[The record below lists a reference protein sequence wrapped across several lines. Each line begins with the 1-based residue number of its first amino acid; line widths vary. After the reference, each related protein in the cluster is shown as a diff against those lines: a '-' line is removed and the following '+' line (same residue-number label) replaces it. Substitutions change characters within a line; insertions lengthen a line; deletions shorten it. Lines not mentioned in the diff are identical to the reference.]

1 MRISLWQQFSSNHS
15 SSYIVVGQFETQEW
29 AEQVKLEVHS
39 IVREISDWWDQH
51 DDTQRKIILDELQRT
66 HRLTPPEQTIQRRY
80 QVNLWPPLAFRD
92 WIGDE
97 DTLEGIFQVG
107 RLVFV
112 VSGETWAGPQPFSEI
127 LRKLGG
133 HVAEAIEEGDT
144 YIVLNLRMI
153 APNEVAAQSL
163 HTHITEDEEF
173 EEPELRLAFPGVP
186 SIRGVIHSEGV
197 VVFIDDIDIWE
208 SYDLVIPSTE
218 IPPDTSALMLTA
230 DTAEI
235 SLDFA
240 EMFQRLLTFLQSQGM
255 TAIEY
260 HIAQKSYSEG

>member
-1 MRISLWQQFSSNHS
+1 MKLSLWHQFSSNHS

-39 IVREISDWWDQH
+39 IVREIGGWWNQH
-51 DDTQRKIILDELQRT
+51 DDTERKSILDELRRT
-66 HRLTPPEQTIQRRY
+66 DRLTPPEQTIRRRY
-80 QVNLWPPLAFRD
+80 QVNLWPLLAFRD
-92 WIGDE
+92 WLRDE
-97 DTLEGIFQVG
+97 EALESIFQVG
-107 RLVFV
+107 TLVFI
-112 VSGETWAGPQPFSEI
+112 VSGETWAGPQPFNEI

-133 HVAEAIEEGDT
+133 HVAETIEEGDS

-153 APNEVAAQSL
+153 APNEEVAQSL
-163 HTHITEDEEF
+163 YTYITEDEEF
-173 EEPELRLAFPGVP
+173 GEPELRLAFPGVP
-186 SIRGVIHSEGV
+186 GLRGVIRSEGV
-197 VVFIDDIDIWE
+197 AVFIDDIDVWE
-208 SYDLVIPSTE
+208 SYDLVISSTE

-240 EMFQRLLTFLQSQGM
+240 GMFQRLLTFLQSKGM

-260 HIAQKSYSEG
+260 HITQKSYSE